1 MAVDSDKEV
10 TWMPAYGPTMR
21 GGTAHSVVKFSD
33 SIIGSPNMEE
43 IDILVAMNSP
53 SVDAYGALVKEGGYI
68 IVNSDIVADQQQYP
82 DNVNIVKVPCITLA
96 GKVNNPKGANLVA
109 IGALIRNC
117 ELFTREQALL
127 SMNRFFKDKGK
138 EKFNELNTAAFESGY
153 DIQREEK

>member
-53 SVDAYGALVKEGGYI
+53 SVDAYGSLVKEGGYI
-68 IVNSDIVADQQQYP
+68 VVNSDIVADQQQ
-82 DNVNIVKVPCITLA
+82 
-96 GKVNNPKGANLVA
+96 
-109 IGALIRNC
+109 
-117 ELFTREQALL
+117 
-127 SMNRFFKDKGK
+127 
-138 EKFNELNTAAFESGY
+138 
-153 DIQREEK
+153 